1 MIRFFFVLVVLIFL
15 SFLFQLFLPPILFLK
30 GASVLIA
37 PAIFFYG
44 CLAFP
49 FPFFLALTFVTGLL
63 HDLFVVPQA
72 VPQIDFPVGT
82 SILIYLI
89 PGLVMHGTRSFFLR
103 YRWGTH
109 FWLAELAAVLTPF
122 LLLAQ
127 YAVLS
132 FERGEAFFSDVILW
146 WIFGPGLISIV
157 IAPCVFFILTPLSHL
172 LRYRPGLRGN
182 ATA

>member
-1 MIRFFFVLVVLIFL
+1 MIRFFIALVILIFL

-30 GASVLIA
+30 GAPILIA

-49 FPFFLALTFVTGLL
+49 FPLVLALTFVTGLL

-72 VPQIDFPVGT
+72 VAHIDFPVGT

-89 PGLVMHGTRSFFLR
+89 PGLVMHGMRPFFLR

-109 FWLAELAAVLTPF
+109 CLLAGLAAALTPF

-127 YAVLS
+127 YAILS
-132 FERGEAFFSDVILW
+132 FERGEVFFSDVILW
-146 WIFGPGLISIV
+146 RIFGPGLISIV

-172 LRYRPGLRGN
+172 LRYRPGLSAG
-182 ATA
+182 AAA

>member
-1 MIRFFFVLVVLIFL
+1 MIRFFVALVILIFA
-15 SFLFQLFLPPILFLK
+15 SFLFQRFLPPILLLK
-30 GASVLIA
+30 GAPILVV

-49 FPFFLALTFVTGLL
+49 FPLVLALTFVTGVL
-63 HDLFVVPQA
+63 HDLFVVPQV
-72 VPQIDFPVGT
+72 VPHTDFPVGT

-89 PGLVMHGTRSFFLR
+89 PGLVMHGTRFLFLR
-103 YRWGTH
+103 YRWQTH
-109 FWLAELAAVLTPF
+109 FLLAEIASALTPF

-132 FERGEAFFSDVILW
+132 FERRELFFNDVILW
-146 WIFGPGLISIV
+146 RIFGPGLISIV

-172 LRYRPGLRGN
+172 LQYRPGLSGD
-182 ATA
+182 AAA